1 MAKNHSPLATLHSR
15 LRRPTNLTSCSSLSR
30 LCVPRVR
37 PSSSCATPSRA
48 ASPARVISSRN
59 YRRPDRGACTGLSV
73 PLPPREAWRGGVRVG
88 GSYLFGFEPAF
99 ARSIP
104 WEEQQD
110 GG

>member
-1 MAKNHSPLATLHSR
+1 MAKNHSPLATHHSR

-59 YRRPDRGACTGLSV
+59 YRRPGGGARPVLSV
-73 PLPPREAWRGGVRVG
+73 PPPPGGGGGGGGRGG

-99 ARSIP
+99 ARS
-104 WEEQQD
+104 
-110 GG
+110 